1 MRHVSGINWEERA
14 DTVIRLFG
22 HYIPRPVFALG
33 LVEMC
38 AVFICI
44 EAATHLRY
52 ILADLD
58 PPSLTGQLPEKLT
71 FLAVFY
77 IVALAVGLYQR
88 EACRNLRMTMLRLG
102 VAMIIAFAAMS
113 VIFFL
118 FPDVIIWR
126 SIFIFAFVLIF
137 AGVLLARSLFSL
149 AAGTEAFKRRVVV
162 LGAGRR
168 AARILELA
176 ESGQNQDFV
185 VVATVSMSD
194 KERQIADATPM
205 EGIPD
210 LRHFI
215 EEQKA
220 DEIVTAME
228 ERRGSLPVGPL
239 LACKLAGVVIRDF
252 SAFMERE
259 TGIVDLDGLNPSWI
273 IYGDRGSWGSL
284 DQIAKRAFDIVTSL
298 LLLIFTLPILLMT
311 AAAVKLTSKG
321 PVFYRQERVGY
332 GGRPFML
339 FKFRSMRTDAEA
351 DGAPK
356 WAQKNDPRTTP
367 VGRFI
372 RMTRIDEI
380 PQIINVLRGEMSFVG
395 PRPERPFFVHSLS
408 EELPYYGERHAV
420 KPGITGWAQ
429 LNYPYGATTEDA
441 RRKLQYDL
449 YYIKNYSLFL
459 DILILLQTARVI
471 LFPVGFAR

>member
-1 MRHVSGINWEERA
+1 
-14 DTVIRLFG
+14 VIRLFG
-22 HYIPRPVFALG
+22 HYIPRPVFTLG

-38 AVFICI
+38 TVFLCI
-44 EAATHLRY
+44 EAARHLRY
-52 ILADLD
+52 VIADLE
-58 PPSLTGQLPEKLT
+58 PPEFTSELPEKLT

-77 IVALAVGLYQR
+77 VVALAVGLYQR
-88 EACRNLRMTMLRLG
+88 EACRNLRMTLLRLG
-102 VAMIIAFAAMS
+102 VAMVIALAIMS

-118 FPDVIIWR
+118 FPDLIIWR
-126 SIFIFAFVLIF
+126 SIFISALLLIF
-137 AGVLLARSLFSL
+137 ADILIVRVVFSL
-149 AAGTEAFKRRVVV
+149 VAGREAFKRRVVV
-162 LGAGRR
+162 LGAGPR
-168 AARILELA
+168 AARILDLA
-176 ESGQNQDFV
+176 RSSPDQDFS
-185 VVATVSMSD
+185 VVAAVSMGDREKTIPS
-194 KERQIADATPM
+194 ATPM
-205 EGIPD
+205 SDIPH
-210 LRHFI
+210 LRQFI
-215 EEQKA
+215 DELKA

-228 ERRGSLPVGPL
+228 ERRGALPMGPL
-239 LACKLAGVVIRDF
+239 LECKLSGVVIREF
-252 SAFMERE
+252 STFMERE

-284 DQIAKRAFDIVTSL
+284 DQIAKRAFDIVASL
-298 LLLIFTLPILLMT
+298 LLLMFTLPILLVT
-311 AAAVKLTSKG
+311 ALAIKLTSKG

-332 GGRPFML
+332 GGRSFML

-356 WAQKNDPRTTP
+356 WAQKNDPRTTA

-372 RMTRIDEI
+372 RLTRIDEI

-395 PRPERPFFVHSLS
+395 PRPERPFFVSSLR
-408 EELPYYGERHAV
+408 EEVPFYAERHAV

-471 LFPVGFAR
+471 LFPAGFAR